1 MYKYF
6 YLKLYPSG
14 ALIIEPL
21 RILLTGE
28 TGVGKTTIM
37 NLLPGET
44 ILKLD
49 NDLNEI
55 LQSSVDLEGLGKVI
69 LMEIG
74 LEELV
79 NNSKGYK
86 NLLENSDAVI
96 IITNSATTNLQS
108 THKLYSVLKQK
119 VVISKIYVFANFQ
132 DKEQTAIE
140 KEKIEEMF
148 GEKTI
153 ALSAVKPESKE
164 VLMNVIEQISNTA
177 ISGKKFLAFI
187 SYATADSE
195 FFEISKIAKKLK
207 KLSRIADI
215 LYWEEALK
223 DDIYDYM
230 NNNLESCDI
239 FLLFCSEN
247 AKNSEPVQ
255 MEWKAALKIK
265 KSIIPIFLKE
275 NDIPPLLSTK
285 LGIQFR
291 KDDIDTTIEQIYKL
305 ILKKLDLT

>member
-1 MYKYF
+1 
-6 YLKLYPSG
+6 
-14 ALIIEPL
+14 
-21 RILLTGE
+21 
-28 TGVGKTTIM
+28 M

-86 NLLENSDAVI
+86 DLLENANAVI

-119 VVISKIYVFANFQ
+119 VVISKIYIFANFQ

-140 KEKIEEMF
+140 KEKIEELF
-148 GEKTI
+148 DEKTI
-153 ALSAVKPESKE
+153 ALSAVKSESKE
-164 VLMNVIEQISNTA
+164 VLMKIIEQISNTA
-177 ISGKKFLAFI
+177 TSGKKFLAFV

-195 FFEISKIAKKLK
+195 YFEVRKISEKLK
-207 KLSRIADI
+207 KYPRIGDI
-215 LYWEEALK
+215 LYWEEAMK
-223 DDIYDYM
+223 DDIYDFM
-230 NNNLESCDI
+230 NNNLEMCDI
-239 FLLFCSEN
+239 FLIFCSKN
-247 AKNSEPVQ
+247 AKNSEAVQ
-255 MEWKAALKIK
+255 MEWKTALKIK
-265 KSIIPIFLKE
+265 KLIIPIFQKE
-275 NDIPPLLSTK
+275 NHIPPLLSTK
-285 LGIQFR
+285 LGVQF
-291 KDDIDTTIEQIYKL
+291 KKYDIDATIEQIYKL
-305 ILKKLDLT
+305 ITFY

>member
-1 MYKYF
+1 M
-6 YLKLYPSG
+6 
-14 ALIIEPL
+14 EPL

-28 TGVGKTTIM
+28 KRVGKTTIM
-37 NLLPGET
+37 NLLSGET
-44 ILKLD
+44 ILMLD
-49 NDLNEI
+49 DDLNEI
-55 LQSSVDLEGLGKVI
+55 EQNSVELEGLGKAA
-69 LMEIG
+69 LMVIG

-79 NNSKGYK
+79 KNSKGYK
-86 NLLENSDAVI
+86 DLLENSDAVI

-108 THKLYSVLKQK
+108 THRLYSELKQK
-119 VVISKIYVFANFQ
+119 VEISNIYIFANFQ

>member
-1 MYKYF
+1 NK
-6 YLKLYPSG
+6 
-14 ALIIEPL
+14 
-21 RILLTGE
+21 
-28 TGVGKTTIM
+28 
-37 NLLPGET
+37 
-44 ILKLD
+44 
-49 NDLNEI
+49 
-55 LQSSVDLEGLGKVI
+55 
-69 LMEIG
+69 
-74 LEELV
+74 
-79 NNSKGYK
+79 SKGYK

-96 IITNSATTNLQS
+96 IITNSATTNLQN
-108 THKLYSVLKQK
+108 THRLYSELKQK
-119 VVISKIYVFANFQ
+119 VEISNIYIFANFQ

-140 KEKIEEMF
+140 KEKIEEIF

-177 ISGKKFLAFI
+177 ISGKKFLAFV

-207 KLSRIADI
+207 KHSRIDDI

-239 FLLFCSEN
+239 LLLFCSKN

-255 MEWKAALKIK
+255 MEWKTALKIK
-265 KSIIPIFLKE
+265 KPIIPIFQTE
-275 NDIPPLLSTK
+275 DTIPPLLSTK
-285 LGIQFR
+285 LGVQF
-291 KDDIDTTIEQIYKL
+291 KKYDIDATIEQIYKL

>member
-1 MYKYF
+1 
-6 YLKLYPSG
+6 
-14 ALIIEPL
+14 
-21 RILLTGE
+21 
-28 TGVGKTTIM
+28 M
-37 NLLPGET
+37 NLLSGET
-44 ILKLD
+44 ILMLD

-55 LQSSVDLEGLGKVI
+55 VQSSVELEGLGKAI
-69 LMEIG
+69 LMEID

-79 NNSKGYK
+79 NKSKGYK

-108 THKLYSVLKQK
+108 THRLYSELKQK
-119 VVISKIYVFANFQ
+119 VEISNIYIFANFQ

-140 KEKIEEMF
+140 KEKIEEIF

-177 ISGKKFLAFI
+177 ISGKKFLAFV

-207 KLSRIADI
+207 KHSRIDDI

-239 FLLFCSEN
+239 LLLFCSKN

-255 MEWKAALKIK
+255 MEWKTALKIK
-265 KSIIPIFLKE
+265 KPIIPIFQTE
-275 NDIPPLLSTK
+275 DTIPPLLSTK
-285 LGIQFR
+285 LGVQF
-291 KDDIDTTIEQIYKL
+291 KKYDIDATIEQIYKL